1 MTTQLLLQSDALRA
15 IESANANAS
24 PPLMDRAGKAA
35 AALALKLQS
44 GLGGPPL
51 VLAGPGNNGGDAFVV
66 ARLLK
71 KQGLD
76 PVVVFLGQRDTLP
89 HDARLAL
96 DQWLAVGKVN
106 NSIPPQRF
114 GLVVDG
120 LFGIGISRPL
130 ENPYLS
136 LIERINTYGGPVL
149 ALDCPS
155 GLNTDTGTI
164 NPIAVH
170 ASHTMTFI
178 ANKPGLLTLNGP
190 DHCGLITVAD
200 LVLAEAVVRTTAAGR
215 INDPSLFTA
224 GVSPRQGNSHK
235 GSFGSAGII
244 GGAPGMAGAAL
255 LAGSAALKLGAGRTF
270 VGMLERLAV
279 DFNQPELM
287 LREVNEIFGLATA
300 LAIGPGLGQSDQAV
314 ELLRRAVDT
323 EMPLV
328 VDADALNL
336 LAAHPALARRVARR
350 TLPTLI
356 TPHPAEA
363 ARLLDST
370 VDAIQA
376 DRVASALELAR
387 RYQANVVLKGN
398 GSIIAT
404 AAGKWFINTTGNA
417 GLASGGSGD
426 VLTGISLALLAQ
438 GWSGESAAL
447 GATWLHGRAADDLV
461 AEGAGPIGIAAGELI
476 APARRLLNRLVYSRP
491 G

>member
-1 MTTQLLLQSDALRA
+1 MTTQLLLQSGALRV
-15 IESANANAS
+15 IESANANAN
-24 PPLMDRAGKAA
+24 PPLMERAGKAA
-35 AALALKLQS
+35 ATLALKLQS
-44 GLGGPPL
+44 GLGDRPL

-76 PVVVFLGQRDTLP
+76 PLVVFLGQRDMLP
-89 HDARLAL
+89 HDARQAF
-96 DQWLAVGKVN
+96 DQWLAVGKVTN
-106 NSIPPQRF
+106 LIAPQRF

-120 LFGIGISRPL
+120 LFGIGISRTL
-130 ENPYLS
+130 EDPYLS
-136 LIERINTYGGPVL
+136 LIQRINAYGGPIL

-155 GLNTDTGTI
+155 GLNADTGTV
-164 NPIAVH
+164 NPIAVC
-170 ASHTMTFI
+170 ASHTITFI

-200 LVLAEAVVRTTAAGR
+200 LGLADAVARTTAAGR
-215 INDPSLFTA
+215 INNPSLFTA
-224 GVSPRQGNSHK
+224 GISPRQGNSHK
-235 GSFGSAGII
+235 GSYGSAGII

-270 VGMLERLAV
+270 VGMLERLTV
-279 DFNQPELM
+279 DVNQPELM
-287 LREVNEIFGLATA
+287 LREANDIFDLATA

-314 ELLRRAVDT
+314 ELLRRAVNT

-336 LAAHPALARRVARR
+336 LAAHPTLARRVARR
-350 TLPTLI
+350 TFPTLI

-363 ARLLDST
+363 ARLLGST
-370 VDAIQA
+370 VDAIQT
-376 DRVASALELAR
+376 DRIASALELAR
-387 RYQANVVLKGN
+387 RYKASVVLKGN

-404 AAGKWFINTTGNA
+404 ASGHWFINTTGNA

-447 GATWLHGRAADDLV
+447 GATWLHSCAADELV
-461 AEGAGPIGIAAGELI
+461 AEGAGPIGIAAGDLI
-476 APARRLLNRLVYSRP
+476 APARQLLNRLVYSRP